1 MYSYI
6 LRRLAIGCFT
16 LTLVSML
23 VYGLIRAM
31 PGDPVSLEAVG
42 TGAEDTGVTAQQIA
56 EMRKEC
62 DLDKP
67 WAIAYLN
74 WARKIASGH
83 LGTSFRQRRPVSE
96 LICEAAGPTL
106 LLSVTSIALAYLI
119 SIPLGLYSAHRA
131 GRADERVITTILYML
146 YSCASYVVAIYLLL
160 VFSVRLGWFPVFGMR
175 STDSDRLPA
184 SLQALDLLWHMALP
198 VACTTYA
205 ALAYNTRFIRS
216 TLAEASRQDYV
227 RTARAKG
234 LGELAILWRHS
245 FRNALIP
252 FVTLI
257 GLSFPA
263 LLSGSVIIERIF
275 AWPGM
280 GRLFF
285 DALLFRDYPLIMGLT
300 MMFSVLVVVGTLAA
314 DLLYAV
320 VDPRI
325 SYS

>member
-1 MYSYI
+1 MHAYI
-6 LRRLAIGCFT
+6 LRRLLIGSFT
-16 LTLVSML
+16 LTLVSIL
-23 VYGLIRAM
+23 VFGLIRAM
-31 PGDPVSLEAVG
+31 PGDPASLEAVG
-42 TGAEDTGVTAQQIA
+42 TGIGDTDVTAQQLA
-56 EMRKEC
+56 EWRKAYG
-62 DLDKP
+62 LDKSWP
-67 WAIAYLN
+67 LAYLD
-74 WARKIASGH
+74 WARSLLTGD
-83 LGTSFRQRRPVSE
+83 LGSSFRHRRPVSE
-96 LICEAAGPTL
+96 LILEAAGPTL

-119 SIPLGLYSAHRA
+119 SVPLGLYSSHRS
-131 GRADERVITTILYML
+131 GRSDERAVTAVLYML

-160 VFSVRLGWFPVFGMR
+160 LFSVKLGWFPVFGMR
-175 STDSDRLPA
+175 SPDFDRLPA
-184 SLQALDLLWHMALP
+184 ALQTLDLLWHMTLP

-216 TLAEASRQDYV
+216 TLGEVSRQDYI

-234 LGELAILWRHS
+234 LSELAILWRHS

-252 FVTLI
+252 FVTMI

-285 DALLFRDYPLIMGLT
+285 DALLYRDYPLIMGLT
-300 MMFSVLVVVGTLAA
+300 MTFSILVVAGTLLA
-314 DLLYAV
+314 DLLYVA